1 MGCQWTI
8 YLHIFISKK
17 IIKKITSG
25 FQLAQLVNSLM
36 VK

>member
-8 YLHIFISKK
+8 YLHIFILKN
-17 IIKKITSG
+17 IIKKITSE

-36 VK
+36 VE